1 MSKDRKTGEAITR
14 RAAIGTLAGGVVLA
28 ARPGQAAI
36 ASGAPVRKES
46 VRLNYLPLTAPAVK
60 VTAYAGLNAQ
70 RSLTRS
76 GTEWS
81 SGDVVVRLRSA
92 TAGQRIELASP
103 SLSLTHVHLRWAG
116 SFTGDPIILGDHWE
130 RSYGDLEWRSLVPER
145 VLPWYCAVSDRTVTH
160 CYGVRTGS
168 AALAFWQ
175 VDERGISLWLDV
187 RNGGD
192 GVVLG
197 SRVLDAA
204 TIVSR
209 EGQPDEPAL
218 QAIASFCSQL
228 CPSPR
233 LSAQA
238 VYGSNDWY
246 YAYGHNSA
254 EGTERDADLLLSLAP
269 AGGPKPFTIVD
280 DGWRGSAKFP
290 DMRALAETLKRKGS
304 RPGIWIRPLQAPKT
318 ANEALLLP
326 VERYGRHRER
336 ASELAYDPTIP
347 EARAMVL
354 DKMKEVVGWG
364 YELVKHD
371 FSTYELL
378 GQWGN
383 EMGASPTVPG
393 WRLHDRS
400 RTNAEVILDLYRD
413 LRTMAGEP
421 TCIIGCNTVG
431 HLAAGLFEVSRTG
444 DDVSGR
450 SWERT
455 RRMGV
460 NTLAFRLPQNR
471 RFFVVDAD
479 CVPITKAI
487 DWRSTAMW
495 LDVVARSGT
504 ALIVSPEPGAV
515 GPEQREALKDA
526 FAAAAAAKDSA
537 ALDWMN
543 STTPMSWSF
552 QSKAKTQ
559 QTYDW
564 LQGDGAWPFSM

>member
-1 MSKDRKTGEAITR
+1 MSKDHMAGEAITR
-14 RAAIGTLAGGVVLA
+14 RAAIGKLAGGVVLA
-28 ARPGQAAI
+28 ARSGHAAGSPVSPAKEI
-36 ASGAPVRKES
+36 A
-46 VRLNYLPLTAPAVK
+46 RLNYVSLGAPPIK
-60 VTAYAGLNAQ
+60 VTAYAGLNAP
-70 RSLTRS
+70 RSLMRS
-76 GTEWS
+76 GAEWS
-81 SGDVVVRLRSA
+81 SGDMVVRLHA
-92 TAGQRIELASP
+92 APAGQKVKLASP
-103 SLSLTHVHLRWAG
+103 TLALTHVHLRWAG
-116 SFTGDPIILGDHWE
+116 SFAGDAVILGDQWE
-130 RSYGDLEWRSLVPER
+130 RSYGDLEWRAMVPDR
-145 VLPWYCAVSDRTVTH
+145 VLPWYCAMNDRTVTH
-160 CYGVRTGS
+160 GYGVRTGS

-204 TIVSR
+204 TIISR
-209 EGQPDEPAL
+209 EGRPDEPAL
-218 QAIASFCSQL
+218 QAIASLCAQL

-233 LSAQA
+233 LPKQA

-246 YAYGHNSA
+246 YAYGKNSA
-254 EGTERDADLLLSLAP
+254 EGTERDADLLLSLVP

-290 DMRALAETLKRKGS
+290 DMRALAETLKRKGA
-304 RPGIWIRPLQAPKT
+304 RPGIWIRPLQAAKT
-318 ANEALLLP
+318 ARESLLLP
-326 VERYGRHRER
+326 AERYGRHRER
-336 ASELAYDPTIP
+336 ASEFAYDPTIP
-347 EARAMVL
+347 EARAIVL
-354 DKMKEVVGWG
+354 AKMKGAVGWG

-393 WRLHDRS
+393 WRMNDRS
-400 RTNAEVILDLYRD
+400 RTNAEIILDLYRD
-413 LRTMAGEP
+413 LRATAGES

-479 CVPITKAI
+479 CVPITKAV
-487 DWRSTAMW
+487 DWKFTALW

-526 FAAAAAAKDSA
+526 FAVAAAAKDSA
-537 ALDWMN
+537 ALDWMD
-543 STTPMSWSF
+543 STTPMRWSF
-552 QSKAKTQ
+552 HANAKTQ
-559 QTYDW
+559 RTYDW
-564 LQGDGAWPFSM
+564 LQDQGAWPFSL